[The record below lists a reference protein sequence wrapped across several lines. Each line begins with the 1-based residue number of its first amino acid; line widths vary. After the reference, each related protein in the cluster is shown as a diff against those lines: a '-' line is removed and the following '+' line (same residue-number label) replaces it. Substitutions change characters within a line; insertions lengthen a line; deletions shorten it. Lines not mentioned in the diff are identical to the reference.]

1 MRLRSVALVSG
12 GMVKVRGL
20 LALIPVVT
28 CETLNDPI
36 TMEFY
41 SGHIEVQG

>member
-12 GMVKVRGL
+12 GMVEIRGL

-28 CETLNDPI
+28 CVTLMDPMI
-36 TMEFY
+36 M
-41 SGHIEVQG
+41 